1 MKMSNSDQNVNGNTG
16 KSCVHNCQFFGSEN
30 RQAYLNTH
38 TSGSWLG
45 FIVYLRTIQEHWVKA
60 VSVGV
65 SLNDGLI
72 KGFMDL
78 FKLSIIDCW
87 PLSAAFLEARRGL
100 ADDCQERTFVLPQ
113 RLLDLSWVWTM
124 YTYICIYYAFFF
136 LTETIFSFFFYED
149 VDVDWDVK
157 FLGRERPCRYRGV
170 CLSCSF
176 RREGRLRVLVLNL
189 KPGVVWWVRW

>member
-1 MKMSNSDQNVNGNTG
+1 MEMSNSDQNANGNTG

-100 ADDCQERTFVLPQ
+100 GWWLPGANVCATSAAAWSQ
-113 RLLDLSWVWTM
+113 LSVNHVYIYMYLLCFFFFDRND
-124 YTYICIYYAFFF
+124 FFF
-136 LTETIFSFFFYED
+136 LFLFMRMLTLTEMLSSWGASVLAGMEAFIYRAPSG
-149 VDVDWDVK
+149 
-157 FLGRERPCRYRGV
+157 GREDWE
-170 CLSCSF
+170 F
-176 RREGRLRVLVLNL
+176 
-189 KPGVVWWVRW
+189 WFWT